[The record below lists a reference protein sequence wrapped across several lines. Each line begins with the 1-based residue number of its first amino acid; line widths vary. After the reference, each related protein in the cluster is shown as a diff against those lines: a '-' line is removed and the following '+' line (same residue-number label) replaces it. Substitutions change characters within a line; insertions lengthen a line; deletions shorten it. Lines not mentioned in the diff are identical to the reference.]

1 MSNGYYVVTHLAM
14 LYLKLSD
21 KNPIQFRVSLV
32 CLKIEKVIQL
42 ILVILRIL
50 HLNGLNWLF
59 YYQSLNF
66 KSKYIYSRAL
76 HRIKRGFPMTHQIVE
91 CWVKFIDSLNFL
103 RKSNNYYLR
112 LIKVTN
118 WHYNDVH
125 RSLGVFWMLIIRV

>member
-1 MSNGYYVVTHLAM
+1 M
-14 LYLKLSD
+14 LYLKLYD

-76 HRIKRGFPMTHQIVE
+76 HRIKRGFSD
-91 CWVKFIDSLNFL
+91 DSPNCRMLSEVYRFFKL
-103 RKSNNYYLR
+103 FEE
-112 LIKVTN
+112 IKQLLFTIN
-118 WHYNDVH
+118 
-125 RSLGVFWMLIIRV
+125 